1 MIQAALF
8 GIIASIA
15 ILKLKSIRPE
25 IALAL
30 GIAASLILALY
41 GLKEMKQILN
51 VFETIRAYSDTAE
64 INRHIISV

>member
-51 VFETIRAYSDTAE
+51 VFETIRAYSG
-64 INRHIISV
+64 IPKVIFRYC